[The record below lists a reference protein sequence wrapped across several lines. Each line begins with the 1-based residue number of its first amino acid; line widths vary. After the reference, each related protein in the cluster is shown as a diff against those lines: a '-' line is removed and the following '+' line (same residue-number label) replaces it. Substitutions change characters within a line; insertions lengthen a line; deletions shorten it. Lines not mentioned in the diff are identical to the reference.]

1 MLQFFELP
9 NLLKN
14 FTLELDSF
22 LKFAYLLSRICFY
35 ISVVAIPFYILAF
48 FSSLLSIL
56 DLSELVELF
65 SGGLGQF
72 IAIAVLPV
80 VVIAL
85 EYLLRKK
92 ILGVI
97 REGFQRGEFNKAMKY
112 LRKKYIHSKEKPDS
126 EHQTAG
132 QGGQNEQNAKRN
144 EREEDLSGFVLSV
157 VSDFVEDV
165 LKSIKIQRLLFAILL
180 ALFSNLFVYPLSVLA
195 FLKYIHFDIPLAELG
210 GVVGIFAVF
219 FAVAYLLLFIT
230 IYIAVPDSDG
240 REKTEKPSSGDEEK
254 TEKKLSLI
262 TFLREMK
269 ISLRSLITI
278 SMSLLSSF
286 YGFPVKIRIPE
297 KRRKTSLLKCALIL
311 LIFADPFLPFLG
323 RDRHLESSFPTPLIY
338 VFTIKP
344 DELSSDKL
352 DKLLGNYKYLKP
364 SKESKIQD
372 CIKNKK
378 AKNDYLLNLGII
390 SCAVLSRYY
399 CPRFSI
405 KIEKSGI
412 IYIPESSRGGSSG
425 GGFFGKLN
433 DPKLQYRN
441 IVLGK
446 YLQWLSS
453 IQKKVVESA
462 GNTKVIFKSF
472 KELELD
478 EEKSLNLAEYFTIP
492 DYQVSADFGRYFN
505 EELIELLGRY
515 GENAVLA
522 VPHLYVGGENVR
534 IPKEIETEI
543 KSRTKKAEKMKFIEI
558 EAIFTL
564 PVLSILVFGY
574 E

>member
-1 MLQFFELP
+1 MLQLQFFELP

-56 DLSELVELF
+56 GLFELVELF

-97 REGFQRGEFNKAMKY
+97 REEFQKGEFNKAMKY
-112 LRKKYIHSKEKPDS
+112 LREKYIHSKEKPDS

-132 QGGQNEQNAKRN
+132 QGGQNEQNSKRN
-144 EREEDLSGFVLSV
+144 EQEGDLLGAVSSA

-165 LKSIKIQRLLFAILL
+165 LKSVKIQQPLVLLFAILL

-240 REKTEKPSSGDEEK
+240 KERTEKPSSEDEEK

-269 ISLRSLITI
+269 LSLKSLITI

-323 RDRHLESSFPTPLIY
+323 RDRHLGSSFPTLLIY

-352 DKLLGNYKYLKP
+352 DELLGRYKYLN
-364 SKESKIQD
+364 SSEESKIQD
-372 CIKNKK
+372 CIENKK

-390 SCAVLSRYY
+390 SRAVLSKYY
-399 CPRFSI
+399 CPLFSI

-412 IYIPESSRGGSSG
+412 IYIPESSG
-425 GGFFGKLN
+425 GGFSGKLN

-453 IQKKVVESA
+453 IRKRVVESA

-478 EEKSLNLAEYFTIP
+478 EKKSLKLAEYFTIP
-492 DYQVSADFGRYFN
+492 DYQVSADFGRYFD
-505 EELIELLGRY
+505 EESIKLLGRY

-534 IPKEIETEI
+534 IPKEMENKI
-543 KSRTKKAEKMKFIEI
+543 KRTKITEKIKFIEI

>member
-1 MLQFFELP
+1 
-9 NLLKN
+9 
-14 FTLELDSF
+14 
-22 LKFAYLLSRICFY
+22 LS
-35 ISVVAIPFYILAF
+35 A
-48 FSSLLSIL
+48 
-56 DLSELVELF
+56 
-65 SGGLGQF
+65 
-72 IAIAVLPV
+72 
-80 VVIAL
+80 
-85 EYLLRKK
+85 
-92 ILGVI
+92 
-97 REGFQRGEFNKAMKY
+97 
-112 LRKKYIHSKEKPDS
+112 
-126 EHQTAG
+126 
-132 QGGQNEQNAKRN
+132 
-144 EREEDLSGFVLSV
+144 

-165 LKSIKIQRLLFAILL
+165 LKGIKIQRPLVLLFAISL

-195 FLKYIHFDIPLAELG
+195 FLKCIHFDIPLAELG
-210 GVVGIFAVF
+210 RVVGIFAVF

-240 REKTEKPSSGDEEK
+240 KEKTEKPSSEDKEK

-269 ISLRSLITI
+269 LSSGSLITI

-352 DKLLGNYKYLKP
+352 DKLLGNYKYLN
-364 SKESKIQD
+364 SSEESKIQD
-372 CIKNKK
+372 CIENKK

-390 SCAVLSRYY
+390 SRAVLSKYY

-412 IYIPESSRGGSSG
+412 IYIPESSRGG
-425 GGFFGKLN
+425 
-433 DPKLQYRN
+433 LQYRN
-441 IVLGK
+441 IVLGS

-478 EEKSLNLAEYFTIP
+478 EEKSLKLAKYFTIP
-492 DYQVSADFGRYFN
+492 DYQVSADFGRYFD
-505 EELIELLGRY
+505 EGLVELLGRY

-522 VPHLYVGGENVR
+522 VPHLHVGEENVR
-534 IPKEIETEI
+534 IIKEIETEI
-543 KSRTKKAEKMKFIEI
+543 KSRTKKAKKIKFIEI

-564 PVLSILVFGY
+564 PVLSIFVFGY

>member
-22 LKFAYLLSRICFY
+22 LKFVYLLSRICFY

-56 DLSELVELF
+56 GLSELVELF

-72 IAIAVLPV
+72 IAIAVLPG

-97 REGFQRGEFNKAMKY
+97 REGFQKGEFNKAMKY
-112 LRKKYIHSKEKPDS
+112 LREKYIHSKEKPDS

-210 GVVGIFAVF
+210 GVVGIFAV
-219 FAVAYLLLFIT
+219 AYLLLFIT

-269 ISLRSLITI
+269 LSLRSLITI

-311 LIFADPFLPFLG
+311 LIFLDPFLPFLG
-323 RDRHLESSFPTPLIY
+323 RDRHLESSFPTPLRY

-390 SCAVLSRYY
+390 SCAVLSKYY

-425 GGFFGKLN
+425 ELN

-534 IPKEIETEI
+534 IIKEMETEI
-543 KSRTKKAEKMKFIEI
+543 KRTKRTEKIKFIEI

>member
-1 MLQFFELP
+1 M
-9 NLLKN
+9 
-14 FTLELDSF
+14 
-22 LKFAYLLSRICFY
+22 
-35 ISVVAIPFYILAF
+35 
-48 FSSLLSIL
+48 
-56 DLSELVELF
+56 
-65 SGGLGQF
+65 
-72 IAIAVLPV
+72 
-80 VVIAL
+80 
-85 EYLLRKK
+85 
-92 ILGVI
+92 
-97 REGFQRGEFNKAMKY
+97 
-112 LRKKYIHSKEKPDS
+112 
-126 EHQTAG
+126 
-132 QGGQNEQNAKRN
+132 
-144 EREEDLSGFVLSV
+144 
-157 VSDFVEDV
+157 
-165 LKSIKIQRLLFAILL
+165 
-180 ALFSNLFVYPLSVLA
+180 
-195 FLKYIHFDIPLAELG
+195 
-210 GVVGIFAVF
+210 GIFAVF

-240 REKTEKPSSGDEEK
+240 KEKTEKPSSEDEEK

-352 DKLLGNYKYLKP
+352 DKLLGNYKYPKP
-364 SKESKIQD
+364 SEESKIQD

-378 AKNDYLLNLGII
+378 AKNDYLLNLRII
-390 SCAVLSRYY
+390 SGAVLSRYY
-399 CPRFSI
+399 CPLFSI
-405 KIEKSGI
+405 KIEESGI
-412 IYIPESSRGGSSG
+412 IYIPESSG
-425 GGFFGKLN
+425 GGFSGKLN

-441 IVLGK
+441 IVLGS

-478 EEKSLNLAEYFTIP
+478 EEKSLKLAEYFTIP

-534 IPKEIETEI
+534 IIKEIETEI
-543 KSRTKKAEKMKFIEI
+543 KSRTKKAEKIKFIEI

-564 PVLSILVFGY
+564 PVLSIFVFGY